1 MKSIT
6 PYHSLLLLVVI
17 GLASL
22 FMQLTWP
29 KEGIGFGTWKL
40 QFAQFD
46 KGIDSTQIK
55 LDMQSHMARLDSI
68 ALADSLRSLHDSVH
82 VERSNSLTSLQFK
95 DGNSHSFHRFF
106 EALDSA
112 QFKNVDVLHY
122 GDSQIECDRIT
133 QILRTQLQQKFGG
146 YGPGLIAPVPLVA
159 TSHILQDKS
168 ANWQRCTAYGYQ
180 DGSVNHKNFGI
191 MCSFGK
197 FDCPHPTDSTEATL
211 EFMPTRFGDARNK
224 TFHQFRMYY
233 RNTVSKSSLSM
244 YDGAKLIWSGDLPVS
259 NQVQHVDA
267 SFDAAPSQLK
277 LVFKALNSPEVHAIQ
292 LEEQSGVTVSNI
304 SLRGNDGMLFTRTDL
319 NAMGYAY
326 QRENTRLIILQ
337 FGGNSVPYI
346 KSAEQ
351 AKSCAASMANQINAL
366 KKQAPEAAILFV
378 GPSDMSTSIDGVY
391 QSFPYLQNYNQA
403 LKEMVLGL
411 DCAYWDMY
419 EVMGGRN
426 SMVSW
431 VQNQPPY
438 AGPDYIHFTPLGAR
452 KIADLLSKAIL
463 EEYRIWK
470 QVKETQV
477 R

>member
-1 MKSIT
+1 
-6 PYHSLLLLVVI
+6 
-17 GLASL
+17 
-22 FMQLTWP
+22 
-29 KEGIGFGTWKL
+29 
-40 QFAQFD
+40 
-46 KGIDSTQIK
+46 
-55 LDMQSHMARLDSI
+55 
-68 ALADSLRSLHDSVH
+68 
-82 VERSNSLTSLQFK
+82 
-95 DGNSHSFHRFF
+95 
-106 EALDSA
+106 
-112 QFKNVDVLHY
+112 
-122 GDSQIECDRIT
+122 
-133 QILRTQLQQKFGG
+133 
-146 YGPGLIAPVPLVA
+146 
-159 TSHILQDKS
+159 
-168 ANWQRCTAYGYQ
+168 
-180 DGSVNHKNFGI
+180 
-191 MCSFGK
+191 
-197 FDCPHPTDSTEATL
+197 
-211 EFMPTRFGDARNK
+211 
-224 TFHQFRMYY
+224 
-233 RNTVSKSSLSM
+233 M

-259 NQVQHVDA
+259 NQVQHLDA
-267 SFDAAPSQLK
+267 SFDEAPNQLK
-277 LVFKALNSPEVHAIQ
+277 LVFKALHSPEVHAIQ
-292 LEEQSGVTVSNI
+292 LEEQTGVTVSNI

-346 KSAEQ
+346 KSAEH
-351 AKSCAASMANQINAL
+351 AKSCAANMANQINAL
-366 KKQAPEAAILFV
+366 KKQASEAAILFV

-391 QSFPYLQNYNQA
+391 QSFPNLESYNQA

-477 R
+477 P